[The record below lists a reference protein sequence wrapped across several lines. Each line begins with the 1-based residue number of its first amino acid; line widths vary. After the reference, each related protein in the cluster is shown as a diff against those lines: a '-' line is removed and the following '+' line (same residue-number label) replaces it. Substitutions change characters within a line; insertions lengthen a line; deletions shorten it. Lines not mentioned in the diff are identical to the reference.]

1 MNNPITTLPDE
12 AKRKQREQAAI
23 STALGAKEPGS
34 PVAAPGSIDT
44 GKPESPEAL
53 VINGVR
59 HMNLPDQKFPGP
71 LSMMASAAA
80 GTIGHIAS
88 APFSSDSRLEANRA
102 GLDTSAEVSAEQKR
116 QEAAKP
122 KPTAG
127 TPMGTQAAA
136 NQGIADLQGRQA
148 GYMIDNNLSQFED
161 KGNGIARQV
170 GADGKTMFTN
180 VGTADVTDAT
190 KKVQVNGYDG
200 AADNA
205 SLAKA
210 NAIRQEMIDRQP
222 QGGIAVLPDQNADWN
237 ARMDRQSMISGMR
250 DEMRKA
256 GTRTERAAIGQAL
269 NTMISGENQL
279 ATESLRGQNQ
289 QVSEQGRN
297 TVAMRG
303 QDMLAQNEANRLAG
317 NPVDN
322 QLKTAQMQGITAATD
337 STRQQSDLRNKLLT
351 ETDPAKRM
359 AIQES
364 LLVAQGRDP
373 SQGRYVRLGGGEQVI
388 DPVTGQ
394 KAKQPDTVFDSRTV
408 QTVQSGKRGLTDENF
423 AAIGKAIGLPADALK
438 SRYADFQKQGPI
450 TRLDQLNAVDV
461 ALALADGTPPEK
473 IASKIKSLGGNPA
486 EFGL

>member
-12 AKRKQREQAAI
+12 AKRKQREQAAV
-23 STALGAKEPGS
+23 STQAPNVQMDHTAPVVQSPTSAKPAGIADK
-34 PVAAPGSIDT
+34 PKTIDI
-44 GKPESPEAL
+44 GGIPHL
-53 VINGVR
+53 D
-59 HMNLPDQKFPGP
+59 LPDQKFPGP

-102 GLDTSAEVSAEQKR
+102 GLDTSAEVATEQKR

-136 NQGIADLQGRQA
+136 NAGIADLQGRQA

-170 GADGKTMFTN
+170 GSDGKVTTTN
-180 VGTADVTDAT
+180 VDTAALTDKNKGVVDDSASALRDQQSNNPYWSPAAQLERMQRRRLMTEAGSDVTDPN
-190 KKVQVNGYDG
+190 VQ
-200 AADNA
+200 
-205 SLAKA
+205 A
-210 NAIRQEMIDRQP
+210 NAQKAL
-222 QGGIAVLPDQNADWN
+222 GIL
-237 ARMDRQSMISGMR
+237 
-250 DEMRKA
+250 
-256 GTRTERAAIGQAL
+256 
-269 NTMISGENQL
+269 
-279 ATESLRGQNQ
+279 
-289 QVSEQGRN
+289 
-297 TVAMRG
+297 
-303 QDMLAQNEANRLAG
+303 G

-322 QLKTAQMQGITAATD
+322 ALKQAQAQGIAAATD
-337 STRQQSDLRNKLLT
+337 STRQQADLRNKLLT

-394 KAKQPDTVFDSRTV
+394 KAKQPDTVFDSRTG